1 MIKRNYNKLLRKSKT
16 IANQSVNNTYCYRED
31 NKLPST
37 FGGSLFN
44 CTLSSSFAN
53 TPEHR
58 ALLNRITKI

>member
-16 IANQSVNNTYCYRED
+16 IANQSVTYRYRED

-44 CTLSSSFAN
+44 YTLSRSFAN